1 MKKRKV
7 IGVCLT
13 RIYLEHQTDTIKS
26 LCKSASGKN
35 IKLLIFSPLV
45 YLNRN
50 PNHPERKMFNAIN
63 FGVLDG
69 LIIVPDYIRN
79 DDVTNELAA
88 KAQSHNIPVLIM
100 DGHADGCYSVN
111 FDFTTSFEQVV
122 RHIIEFHG
130 CKKVNFIAAYEGNPY
145 SEARLDCYKKVLA
158 ENNLPFEQDRVYY
171 GDFEEEYTYTL
182 IDEMAAKGEL
192 PEAVICANDEMAIGA
207 CNGFFQKGIT
217 SPKDIFITGFDGVLQ
232 EKYNTPRLTT
242 CFLDSD
248 EVTEK
253 IISIF
258 ESIFNGEKP
267 EKENIIG
274 YKMRIGQSCGCEP
287 LIITDANY
295 SANTNNRF
303 RKLKTDFSE
312 RMFASSNKISSSRYY
327 EEFFQEIESEMELIK
342 CKTLRCCLLDGF
354 ILMEFAESA
363 LFDKNEQN
371 LFDTTT
377 MMNMVFGWKDGTRLE
392 SCLFNRNELLP
403 NINDILESEEE
414 SHLFFFP
421 ACHNKQ
427 YIGFVS
433 MEFDIDAVDF
443 GNIFNYM
450 TIFSSNIGFV
460 KSNYDMYM
468 AVTMLKYM
476 YMHDTMTDLF
486 NRRGFYSE
494 INRLMQDSKNPNM
507 YLILFSI
514 DLDGMKIVNDN
525 FGHHEGDN
533 TIRTTAQL
541 MLSASVDMTAI
552 NARFGGDEFIT
563 AVLTDKPEQA
573 AESFTGK
580 LKKSLDGYNKDS
592 GKPYEIQLSIGHAY
606 ELIEE
611 LGKNIDSLI
620 KKADISMY
628 NDKKCKKT
636 HRTSKRIE

>member
-1 MKKRKV
+1 M
-7 IGVCLT
+7 
-13 RIYLEHQTDTIKS
+13 IKS
-26 LCKSASGKN
+26 LCKCASNKN

-50 PNHPERKMFNAIN
+50 PNHPERKMFNVIN

-69 LIIVPDYIRN
+69 LIIIPDYIRN
-79 DDVTNELAA
+79 DDVTGELAA
-88 KAQSHNIPVLIM
+88 KAQSYNIPVLIM
-100 DGHADGCYSVN
+100 DGHADGCYSLN

-182 IDEMAAKGEL
+182 IDEMTAKGEL

-207 CNGFFQKGIT
+207 CNGFFYKGIK

-242 CFLDSD
+242 CFLDWD
-248 EVTEK
+248 EVTDK
-253 IISIF
+253 IVSIF
-258 ESIFNGEKP
+258 EKIFNGEEP
-267 EKENIIG
+267 EKESIIG
-274 YKMRIGQSCGCEP
+274 YKMRIGQSCGCDP

-312 RMFASSNKISSSRYY
+312 RMFASSNKISSSRHY

-342 CKTLRCCLLDGF
+342 CKSLRCCLLDGF

-363 LFDKNEQN
+363 LFSKSEEN
-371 LFDTTT
+371 LFDSTTT
-377 MMNMVFGWKDGTRLE
+377 MNMVFGWKDGVRLE
-392 SCLFNRNELLP
+392 ASTFQRNELLP
-403 NINDILESEEE
+403 DIKNILESEDE

-421 ACHNKQ
+421 ACHNKE

-433 MEFDIDAVDF
+433 MGFDINAVDF
-443 GNIFNYM
+443 GNVFNYM

-460 KSNYDMYM
+460 KSNHDMHM

-476 YMHDTMTDLF
+476 YMHDTMTDLY
-486 NRRGFYSE
+486 NRRGFYTE
-494 INRLMQDSKNPNM
+494 INRFLFYPQDPKT
-507 YLILFSI
+507 YLIIFSI
-514 DLDGMKIVNDN
+514 DLDGMKAINDN
-525 FGHHEGDN
+525 YGHHEGDN
-533 TIRTTAQL
+533 AIRAIAQA
-541 MLSASVDMTAI
+541 MVSASVKMTSI

-563 AVLTDKPEQA
+563 AAMTKQPEQTA
-573 AESFTGK
+573 VAFTNE
-580 LKKSLDGYNKDS
+580 LQKSIDKYNKNS
-592 GKPYEIQLSIGHAY
+592 GKPYEVQLSIGHAY
-606 ELIEE
+606 DLITV
-611 LGKNIDSLI
+611 LDKTIDGLI

-628 NDKKCKKT
+628 HDKKCKKT
-636 HRTSKRIE
+636 HRNSERA